1 MKKITIHNLPLFAFT
16 IFSLLIFFIGGLNEK
31 NVFAAEHDIKKDYL
45 IMFNNTVDE
54 QLIIKHGGVIKETFE
69 NLPIIKA
76 EFSYNPEKV
85 IKHNSNV
92 SEVEVDQTI
101 KALGDSNTQ
110 TNPSMTQSKSINTIP
125 FTGKGVSVAILDS
138 GIDTEHTDL
147 KIKDGI
153 SFVEN
158 HPSFDDDNGHGT
170 HLAGIVAAQ
179 DNELG
184 MTGIAPNVDLYAVKV
199 LDKYTNG
206 KYSTVVKGIDWAIE
220 HNVNIVLM
228 SLGGKKESAFFKEA
242 MDKAYQK
249 GILLIASAGNEG
261 YKDGNT
267 ISYPAKFQSVVAVGA
282 LDKNDARGFLSSKGD
297 ELELMAPGV
306 DILSTWKDGNY
317 RLDSGTSMAAAHVA
331 GVASLI
337 FEKNP
342 YLSNKQVREIM
353 NKAAIS
359 LGNAFEYG
367 NGKINVD
374 YALNMAD

>member
-1 MKKITIHNLPLFAFT
+1 MTKITIRNLPLFGF
-16 IFSLLIFFIGGLNEK
+16 IVFSLLTFFISGLNEK
-31 NVFAAEHDIKKDYL
+31 NVFAAENIKKDYL
-45 IMFNNTVDE
+45 IMFTKTIDE
-54 QLIIKHGGVIKETFE
+54 QLIVKHGGVIKETFE
-69 NLPIIKA
+69 NLPVIKA
-76 EFSYNPEKV
+76 EFAYNPEK
-85 IKHNSNV
+85 ILKHNSNV

-101 KALGDSNTQ
+101 KAHGENNNIQ
-110 TNPSMTQSKSINTIP
+110 TLITKQKTVNTIP
-125 FTGKGVSVAILDS
+125 YTGKGVSVAVLDT
-138 GIDTEHTDL
+138 GIDIEHTDL

-158 HPSFDDDNGHGT
+158 HPGFDDDNGHGT

-179 DNELG
+179 DNEVG
-184 MTGIAPNVDLYAVKV
+184 ITGIAPNVDLYAVKV

-261 YKDGNT
+261 YKEGNT

-282 LDKNDARGFLSSKGD
+282 LNKNDTRGFLSSKGD

-306 DILSTWKDGNY
+306 DILSTWKDGDY
-317 RLDSGTSMAAAHVA
+317 RLDSGTSMAAAYVA
-331 GVASLI
+331 GVASLLL
-337 FEKNP
+337 ENDRM
-342 YLSNKQVREIM
+342 LSNQQVRELL
-353 NKAAIS
+353 KKSATP

-367 NGKINVD
+367 NGKVNLSH
-374 YALNMAD
+374 ALQMMNYK